1 MAIEQ
6 LPKNYCDYNDLLK
19 INTEDDL
26 LVMDEATGVRKYIP
40 ITMTDVNL
48 FKREIE
54 ILCKEIQH
62 VIDDSKWFAVKHH
75 SLTHYFCIYQTLA
88 EYLTDFLKTVHSLHK
103 KVYITIYKCYDD
115 EIMQI
120 FTESLEPIF
129 RELQVIVR
137 KHLNFFPDLDNYE
150 QIPDADEIFNQ
161 CETNEDL
168 IAPVAFSLFK
178 PCHEN
183 YISTGLTMAVK
194 ECLRLM
200 DQISKDVLS
209 IYQTRLKRSHHEGCI
224 IYRHIKR
231 MFDESSLSEH
241 LLHVARVRKHHL
253 ESRRIGYNTE
263 SLRKVLD
270 DTMGAYGNY
279 KLCAYWND
287 NYIQEEEDMENFVYI
302 LSKEKASPQEFET
315 LFKYLGE
322 YKMWEDEIAKADD
335 YERHGDPFF
344 VNWVDPVKLEN
355 KLKFWIKG
363 NIVSQQKWYIVWCLM
378 KYTFRII
385 RDDQDKNAF
394 ADRMNL
400 MFPDAEKKC
409 ISNSFRRM
417 ENIMNHN
424 KDFAEWHKNTDPDYK
439 ITLTLYDKLKNTEEY
454 KRTICFT

>member
-40 ITMTDVNL
+40 ITLIDVNL

-75 SLTHYFCIYQTLA
+75 SLTHYFCIYQTLT

-103 KVYITIYKCYDD
+103 KVYISIYKCYDD

-129 RELQVIVR
+129 RELQVIAR
-137 KHLNFFPDLDNYE
+137 KHLNFFPDLENYE
-150 QIPDADEIFNQ
+150 QIPD
-161 CETNEDL
+161 
-168 IAPVAFSLFK
+168 AFSLFK

-183 YISTGLTMAVK
+183 YISMGLTMSVK

-231 MFDESSLSEH
+231 MFDESFLSEH
-241 LLHVARVRKHHL
+241 LHHVARVKKHHL

-344 VNWVDPVKLEN
+344 VNWVDPVKLEE